1 MNLPIS
7 VFDHIFDIS
16 VMNDPNG
23 SIITAIDF
31 VDNCLVSL
39 EQSIAEEVEEFYTLK
54 GHFHHN
60 FKLEPKASD

>member
-39 EQSIAEEVEEFYTLK
+39 E
-54 GHFHHN
+54 
-60 FKLEPKASD
+60 